1 MVVKKTNT
9 SKFITV
15 VASCGG
21 LALMLWLIYQAS
33 DLSNQNELEIMGIIP
48 EQKVQQEFIEEPEV
62 PTATIPEA
70 LQMTTEPEVEPE
82 AESTAITLPMLDNS
96 DNFFRDL
103 LLTDNHNKAL
113 SNWLEPEDLIRR
125 SASYVDGLARGSI
138 LGKIFPLNAPEGK
151 FTTHRQGDVTWL
163 NAGNY
168 ERYDNTVNVLMALD
182 MAQMAQVFHLIR
194 PLLESAFA
202 ELGYQPR
209 QMDGIILQSIDNI
222 LTTPVIVEPLQLVR
236 DSVTYKFADPELEA
250 LLPLQ
255 KQLLRAGPEN
265 TQRLQ
270 QQAKALR
277 EALLNP

>member
-48 EQKVQQEFIEEPEV
+48 EQKVQQAFIEEPEV

-70 LQMTTEPEVEPE
+70 LQMTTEPE